1 MFEGKKYV
9 YEVYKTRS
17 FSKAASNL
25 YISQPSLSATIKKIE
40 TRLGT
45 PIFDR
50 STSPIQLTECGEKY
64 IHYAEH
70 LMDMENEFENY
81 LNDFEALRTG
91 HLSVGGSNLFASY
104 VLPPLLSEFMGK
116 YPSVD
121 VKMTEST
128 TNDLETQMFSGSLDL
143 VIDNYP
149 FSDSIY
155 ERHFFCREQLLLA
168 VPAALVHGKQPEAFC
183 LDASSIKDGSF
194 ENSAVCPSILQHF
207 ATAPFLLLR
216 AGNDTRER
224 SDLLL
229 KNAGLTPSV
238 PLKLDQQVTAY
249 HLACYGMGIAF
260 VTDTLIRHVP
270 VDSNIV
276 FYKLEPAI
284 SQRNIYFYHK
294 RSRYVTRAM
303 EEFLKIADSAFSV
316 DRKSVV

>member
-17 FSKAASNL
+17 FSKAAANL

-50 STSPIQLTECGEKY
+50 STSPVRLTECGEKY

-81 LNDFEALRTG
+81 LNDFEALCTG

-104 VLPPLLSEFMGK
+104 VLPPLLSGFMGK
-116 YPSVD
+116 YPSID

-128 TNDLETQMFSGSLDL
+128 TNDLEKQLFSGNLDL
-143 VIDNYP
+143 VIDNYT
-149 FSDSIY
+149 FSDTIY
-155 ERHFFCREQLLLA
+155 ERHFFCKEQLLLA
-168 VPAALVHGKQPEAFC
+168 VPAALAHKKGLKAFC
-183 LDASSIKDGSF
+183 LDAASIKSGSYQD
-194 ENSAVCPSILQHF
+194 NAACPDIIQHF
-207 ATAPFLLLR
+207 SSDPFLLLR

-229 KNAGLTPSV
+229 KHAGLTPNV

-260 VTDTLIRHVP
+260 VTDTLIRHVRGG
-270 VDSNIV
+270 SRIV
-276 FYKLEPAI
+276 FYKLEPEI

-303 EEFLKIADSAFSV
+303 EEFLKIADSGIHTL
-316 DRKSVV
+316 

>member
-128 TNDLETQMFSGSLDL
+128 TNDLETQLFSGSLDL

-168 VPAALVHGKQPEAFC
+168 VPAALVHGKQPEP
-183 LDASSIKDGSF
+183 
-194 ENSAVCPSILQHF
+194 SAWM
-207 ATAPFLLLR
+207 LL
-216 AGNDTRER
+216 
-224 SDLLL
+224 
-229 KNAGLTPSV
+229 P
-238 PLKLDQQVTAY
+238 
-249 HLACYGMGIAF
+249 
-260 VTDTLIRHVP
+260 
-270 VDSNIV
+270 
-276 FYKLEPAI
+276 
-284 SQRNIYFYHK
+284 
-294 RSRYVTRAM
+294 
-303 EEFLKIADSAFSV
+303 
-316 DRKSVV
+316 